1 MGVVN
6 TQVIDSCRSILRIG
20 GLMVITGSLV
30 MVSWFSGL
38 MVLCD
43 RRLYLLFTNRKHC
56 TCTAGSWQSPSFFT
70 RPPTPQ
76 DMIQAPK
83 NIQWCSICSRPRYCT
98 YDKSSWRPVTV
109 WHYNDVYNSGLSTDR
124 PSVRFTLAW
133 ELNATNLGIH
143 WIRFHD
149 RRTHTIGDNLFV
161 CCLYCW
167 LAYVDFQQKQPV
179 KCSSHTYIII
189 PTDPYAVEYVL
200 PIKIFKACI
209 VRIGIGWTSLQII
222 RFTFWNM
229 LYWVWLL

>member
-20 GLMVITGSLV
+20 GLMVITGSRVWWWFPGSL
-30 MVSWFSGL
+30 VSWFCAIEDCTCCSQTGNIAPAPQVAGNRQVFSPDHPPL
-38 MVLCD
+38 KIWYKHPKTYSDASSVQDQDTALTANQAED
-43 RRLYLLFTNRKHC
+43 LFTL
-56 TCTAGSWQSPSFFT
+56 T
-70 RPPTPQ
+70 
-76 DMIQAPK
+76 
-83 NIQWCSICSRPRYCT
+83 
-98 YDKSSWRPVTV
+98 
-109 WHYNDVYNSGLSTDR
+109 
-124 PSVRFTLAW
+124 W